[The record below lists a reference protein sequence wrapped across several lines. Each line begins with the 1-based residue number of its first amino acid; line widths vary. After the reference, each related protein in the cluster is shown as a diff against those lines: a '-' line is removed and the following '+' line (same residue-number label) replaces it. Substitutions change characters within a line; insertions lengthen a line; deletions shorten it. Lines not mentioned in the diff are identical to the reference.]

1 MQYFSIALGSLI
13 GIFILAVAFGAF
25 LFVASG
31 VITIGCFIGAFMLM
45 SSAWKNFRKRGE
57 ERPVLAIDSAEL
69 TTALSEL
76 SRSSKLHY
84 AQARDALL
92 ETIKEWNSIVRH
104 HGNASI
110 FARTDLSGSVW
121 PLNNE
126 EVRAATVAAVNALSA
141 NKSPIRMLA
150 HTRAAIEIDK
160 AHIQLRY
167 SIGKVIGEDLTLN
180 A

>member
-1 MQYFSIALGSLI
+1 MQYFSIALGALI
-13 GIFILAVAFGAF
+13 GIVIVGVALGAF
-25 LFVASG
+25 LLVAAG
-31 VITIGCFIGAFMLM
+31 IVAVGCFIGAFMLT
-45 SSAWKNFRKRGE
+45 SSAWENFRKRDE
-57 ERPVLAIDSAEL
+57 EPPVFAIDNHDL
-69 TTALSEL
+69 TIALSEL

-104 HGNASI
+104 HGNEGI
-110 FARTDLSGSVW
+110 FTRSDLSGSVW
-121 PLNNE
+121 PLNSE

-167 SIGKVIGEDLTLN
+167 AIGKVVGRDLTLN